1 MKGGDG
7 GGKKECRRYDGTMAI
22 CKVVRRRDK
31 GRNRRETQD
40 KGITGEKRT
49 EVANPKGKMGGENGP
64 RIRRGKKQS
73 EVKERQGRWTV
84 KRQSRGIRGS

>member
-7 GGKKECRRYDGTMAI
+7 GGKKECRGRHDGTMVI
-22 CKVVRRRDK
+22 CKVVRCRDK

-49 EVANPKGKMGGENGP
+49 EVANPKGKTGGKNGP
-64 RIRRGKKQS
+64 RI
-73 EVKERQGRWTV
+73 
-84 KRQSRGIRGS
+84 